1 MAVDTAPSPVGPH
14 EVVLGPGD
22 FRFSGVAHGSPHRMR
37 TLLGSCVAITMWHPR
52 YQVGGM
58 CHFVLPTR
66 PVGAPAEP
74 PAPGWYG
81 DDAVALFLDG
91 IARAGTRPDDY
102 QVKVFGGG
110 HQFDDPGVGDGVP
123 RRNVDAAL
131 ELLDRHGWRP
141 ATVHVGGTGAR
152 VIVFDLPTGDVWVR
166 HTRVLRE
173 SA

>member
-1 MAVDTAPSPVGPH
+1 
-14 EVVLGPGD
+14 
-22 FRFSGVAHGSPHRMR
+22 MR

-52 YQVGGM
+52 YRVGGM
-58 CHFVLPTR
+58 CHFVLPSR
-66 PVGAPAEP
+66 PPGAPATP

-91 IARAGTRPDDY
+91 IAGTGTRPGDY

-131 ELLDRHGWRP
+131 DLLDRRGWRP

-152 VIVFDLPTGDVWVR
+152 VIVLDLATGDVWVR